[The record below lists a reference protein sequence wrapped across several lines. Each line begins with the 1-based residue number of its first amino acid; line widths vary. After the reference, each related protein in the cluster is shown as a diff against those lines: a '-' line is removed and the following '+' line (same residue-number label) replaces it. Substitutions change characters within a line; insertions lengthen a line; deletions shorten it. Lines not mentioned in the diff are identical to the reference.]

1 VQFPR
6 VSGLVRRLAR
16 ARKQAVRYEAF
27 SRAVAPGCGFHP
39 VCRDSVLSVAGRS
52 HCLVWSRRSG
62 QGHSSVPRAFCHCCW
77 ICTGA
82 YRQYAITIALCIKNG
97 NQGPSYR
104 RHLAGCREGIL
115 PSFGGG
121 TPPVQPKTSITSA
134 YTRLA
139 AADAR
144 NVRGRHRDT
153 SQCIRFFAGINARYS
168 GSPLLHSSWYSCL
181 WPSASLTI
189 AASTG
194 ASHPFARC
202 TWAVSEMGEHAATS
216 AGNTLST
223 RRT

>member
-1 VQFPR
+1 MKRFRGQLP
-6 VSGLVRRLAR
+6 
-16 ARKQAVRYEAF
+16 Q
-27 SRAVAPGCGFHP
+27 VAASILCAGIPYSLWLG
-39 VCRDSVLSVAGRS
+39 VLIVLSGRGEVVKGILRFLAPFVTAAGFA
-52 HCLVWSRRSG
+52 
-62 QGHSSVPRAFCHCCW
+62 P
-77 ICTGA
+77 
-82 YRQYAITIALCIKNG
+82 IALCIKNG

-121 TPPVQPKTSITSA
+121 TPPVQPPRRQRYTASRCITYAKVNKTSITSA

-189 AASTG
+189 AASTA
-194 ASHPFARC
+194 ASRPFARC

-216 AGNTLST
+216 AGDTLST